1 MRTVVLVYS
10 GGLDTSVCIPLMRE
24 EYGFDHVITVTVDVG
39 QPAADIREAEERA
52 TSLGTEHYTVDAKN
66 MFVEHFCWPA
76 VRANGDY
83 QGYPISTS
91 IARPL
96 IALKAVEKAQELG
109 AAAFGH
115 GCTGKGNDQ
124 FRIEYIM
131 RTLMPQAEIIAP
143 MREGRLHSDGHREP
157 WTRSE
162 EIEYA
167 NTYGLSI
174 SHTKDKI
181 WSIDEN
187 LWGRSIEGG
196 RLEEPDFSPPEE
208 IFKWTRSLDDCP
220 KEPRI
225 LTIGFEYGVP
235 VSLDGQTYAPL
246 DLVTTL
252 NQIAGEHG
260 IGRIDIMEDR
270 MLGLKVR
277 ENYECPAAVVLLAAH
292 KALEALVCTQGE
304 IKFKASVDREWG
316 ELAYK
321 GLWFDPLKEDLEA
334 FINKIQNRVVGDV
347 RLRLSK
353 GSAIVVGRKSDAAL
367 YSEDLASF
375 DSKTFNQA
383 ESLGMVKTHGMQ
395 SRLFW
400 QLRQQGKIP
409 LAAAQESRE
418 PLLIPGISEAKENA

>member
-1 MRTVVLVYS
+1 MRKVVLVYS

-39 QPAADIREAEERA
+39 QPEEDIRQAEERA
-52 TSLGTEHYTVDAKN
+52 KSLGTEHYTVDAKE

-109 AAAFGH
+109 ANAFGH

-131 RTLMPQAEIIAP
+131 RTLMPDAEIIAP
-143 MREGRLHSDGHREP
+143 MREGRRLPDGRREP

-162 EIEYA
+162 EIDYA
-167 NTYGLSI
+167 NAHGLPI
-174 SHTKDKI
+174 PQTKDRI

-196 RLEEPDFSPPEE
+196 RLEEPDYAPPEE
-208 IFKWTRSLDDCP
+208 IFQWTRGLKETPD
-220 KEPRI
+220 EPRL
-225 LTIGFEYGVP
+225 LTLGFENGVP
-235 VSLDGQTYAPL
+235 VSLDGQRLSAL
-246 DLVTTL
+246 DLVQKL

-260 IGRIDIMEDR
+260 IGRVDIMEDR

-277 ENYECPAAVVLLAAH
+277 ENYECPAAVTILTAH
-292 KALEALVCTQGE
+292 RALEALVCTQGE
-304 IKFKASVDREWG
+304 LKFKASVDREWG
-316 ELAYK
+316 EMAYK
-321 GLWFDPLKEDLEA
+321 GLWLDPLKEDLEA
-334 FINKIQNRVVGDV
+334 FINKIQERVTGDV
-347 RLRLSK
+347 HLRLAK
-353 GSAIVVGRKSDAAL
+353 GSAVVIGRGSPFAL
-367 YSEDLASF
+367 YNADLASF
-375 DSKTFNQA
+375 DSKTFDQS
-383 ESLGMVKTHGMQ
+383 ESLGIVKTHGMQ
-395 SRLFW
+395 SRLYF
-400 QLRQQGKIP
+400 QIRQSQTPLFGGPEPKPLGKGEG
-409 LAAAQESRE
+409 AE
-418 PLLIPGISEAKENA
+418 

>member
-1 MRTVVLVYS
+1 MRKVVLVYS

-24 EYGFDHVITVTVDVG
+24 EYQFDHVITVTVDVG
-39 QPAADIREAEERA
+39 QAREDIAQAEERA
-52 TSLGTEHYTVDAKN
+52 KRFGTEHYTVDAREL
-66 MFVEHFCWPA
+66 FVEHFCWPA

-96 IALKAVEKAQELG
+96 ISLKAVEKAQELG
-109 AAAFGH
+109 ATAFGH

-131 RTLMPQAEIIAP
+131 RTLMPNAEIIAP
-143 MREGRLHSDGHREP
+143 MREGRRLEDGSRSP

-167 NTYGLSI
+167 NAHGLDI
-174 SHTKDKI
+174 SQTTAKI

-187 LWGRSIEGG
+187 LWGRSVEGG
-196 RLEEPDFSPPEE
+196 RLEEPDFAPPEE
-208 IFKWTRSLDDCP
+208 IFQWTKCIEDAP
-220 KEPRI
+220 ATPRVI
-225 LTIGFEYGVP
+225 ALGFENGVP
-235 VSLDGQTYAPL
+235 VSIDGEKYSPYE
-246 DLVTTL
+246 LVVEL
-252 NQIAGEHG
+252 NRLAGEHG
-260 IGRIDIMEDR
+260 IGRLDIMEDR

-277 ENYECPAAVVLLAAH
+277 ENYECPAAVTILTAH

-304 IKFKASVDREWG
+304 LKFKKMVDTEWG

-334 FINKIQNRVVGDV
+334 FINKIQDRVTGTVN
-347 RLRLSK
+347 LRLGK
-353 GSAIVVGRKSDAAL
+353 GSAVVVGRHSPYAL
-367 YSEDLASF
+367 YNEDLASF

-383 ESLGMVKTHGMQ
+383 ESLGIVKTHGMQ
-395 SRLFW
+395 SKLYF
-400 QLRQQGKIP
+400 QLKYPEGTLLAGGMEGK
-409 LAAAQESRE
+409 
-418 PLLIPGISEAKENA
+418 LLGAG

>member
-1 MRTVVLVYS
+1 MRKVVLVYS

-39 QPAADIREAEERA
+39 QAREDIKQAEDRA
-52 TSLGTEHYTVDAKN
+52 KSLGTEHYTVDARA

-96 IALKAVEKAQELG
+96 IALKAVEKAKELG
-109 AAAFGH
+109 ATAFGH

-131 RTLMPQAEIIAP
+131 RTLLPDAEIIAP
-143 MREGRLHSDGHREP
+143 MREGRKWPDGHREP
-157 WTRSE
+157 WTRTE

-167 NTYGLSI
+167 AEHGISIPQSLS
-174 SHTKDKI
+174 KI

-196 RLEEPDFSPPEE
+196 RLEEPDYAPPEE
-208 IFKWTRSLDDCP
+208 IFVWTRSLKDCP
-220 KEPRI
+220 DEPQVVK
-225 LTIGFEYGVP
+225 IGFDYGVP
-235 VSLDGQTYAPL
+235 VSLDGKRYEPL
-246 DLVTTL
+246 ELVETL
-252 NQIAGEHG
+252 NQIAGMHG
-260 IGRIDIMEDR
+260 VGRVDIMEDR

-277 ENYECPAAVVLLAAH
+277 ENYECPAAVVILMAH
-292 KALEALVCTQGE
+292 RALEALVCTQNE
-304 IKFKASVDREWG
+304 LKFKAAVDREWG

-334 FINKIQNRVVGDV
+334 FINKVQERVEGTVNI
-347 RLRLSK
+347 RFAK
-353 GSAIVVGRKSDAAL
+353 GSAVVVGRESQCSL
-367 YSEDLASF
+367 YNEDLASF
-375 DSKTFNQA
+375 DSKTFDQA

-395 SRLFW
+395 SKLYF
-400 QLRQQGKIP
+400 QLRQQGKILHGGTSGP
-409 LAAAQESRE
+409 LSITGETGKKDA
-418 PLLIPGISEAKENA
+418 

>member
-1 MRTVVLVYS
+1 MRKIVLVYS

-39 QPAADIREAEERA
+39 QPQEDIRQAAERA
-52 TSLGTEHYTVDAKN
+52 ESLGTEHYTIDAKE

-96 IALKAVEKAQELG
+96 IAWKAVEKAQELD
-109 AAAFGH
+109 AKAFGH

-131 RTLMPQAEIIAP
+131 RTLIPDAEIVAP
-143 MREGRLHSDGHREP
+143 MREGRLLPNGKREP

-167 NTYGLSI
+167 NAHGLNI
-174 SHTKDKI
+174 PQTKDKI

-187 LWGRSIEGG
+187 LWGRSVEGG
-196 RLEEPDFSPPEE
+196 RLEEPDFAPPEE
-208 IFKWTRSLDDCP
+208 IYRWTKGL
-220 KEPRI
+220 KESPDEAFALAVDFENGVPVALNDEKLPPLALVVKLNEI
-225 LTIGFEYGVP
+225 AGEYGV
-235 VSLDGQTYAPL
+235 
-246 DLVTTL
+246 
-252 NQIAGEHG
+252 
-260 IGRIDIMEDR
+260 GRVDIMEDR

-277 ENYECPAAVVLLAAH
+277 ENYECPAAVVLVTAH
-292 KALEALVCTQGE
+292 RALEALVCTQSE
-304 IKFKASVDREWG
+304 LKFKSSVDREWG

-334 FINKIQNRVVGDV
+334 FINKIQERVTGRVN
-347 RLRLSK
+347 LRLAK
-353 GSAIVVGRKSDAAL
+353 GSAMVVGRSSSFAL
-367 YSEDLASF
+367 YNEDLASF
-375 DSKTFNQA
+375 DSKTFDQS
-383 ESLGMVKTHGMQ
+383 ESLGIVKTHGMQ
-395 SRLFW
+395 SKLYF
-400 QLRQQGKIP
+400 QIKYG
-409 LAAAQESRE
+409 SN
-418 PLLIPGISEAKENA
+418 PLLSGAGAKLLGGETTK